1 MDNPLDPHHLSNRSF
16 TDMLICLV
24 WHLPLPQQYAIDT
37 ENTIIDLEKKNLL
50 YTDDNIN
57 NIIYN
62 IIHYNDPYE
71 NINIFIDKLNVDDAY
86 KEIIMNDIHS
96 IDIYNMMDLV
106 GIINRYIALI
116 DIISSVFLDFLY
128 NFSYFFYALFL

>member
-1 MDNPLDPHHLSNRSF
+1 MEDPLQSNHYTNRSF

-37 ENTIIDLEKKNLL
+37 ENTIIDLEKNNLL
-50 YTDDNIN
+50 YTDDNID

-62 IIHYNDPYE
+62 IIHYNNNTCE
-71 NINIFIDKLNVDDAY
+71 NINVFIDRLNIDDDH

-96 IDIYNMMDLV
+96 IDIYNIIDLV
-106 GIINRYIALI
+106 GIINRYIDLI
-116 DIISSVFLDFLY
+116 HMIPIG
-128 NFSYFFYALFL
+128 